1 MKNLLYKELRLCVP
15 VQTWIF
21 VALNCLC
28 IIPNYPAVATLLYPL
43 SGFSVLVSV
52 AQSDRDPLYTSL
64 LPVHK
69 KDVVKAKMLLVCFL
83 QIVSLLIA
91 IPFAMVKRFVL
102 SPMMPEESHYADIGF
117 NLTSLG
123 AALLLYGFYNLLF
136 FPLYYKNPE
145 SRRIAPFLIPPF
157 ATALL
162 GLVISAP
169 FMAYEPAADFIND
182 WSSPLSW
189 GIRIASFIVGL
200 AAFFLLSLWADK
212 AAEKRFQKIDL

>member
-43 SGFSVLVSV
+43 SGFSVLFSA
-52 AQSDRDPLYTSL
+52 AQSDHDPLYTSL

-91 IPFAMVKRFVL
+91 IPFAMVKRFVPHDAGRKPL
-102 SPMMPEESHYADIGF
+102 CGHRIQS
-117 NLTSLG
+117 SL
-123 AALLLYGFYNLLF
+123 FR
-136 FPLYYKNPE
+136 
-145 SRRIAPFLIPPF
+145 SRL
-157 ATALL
+157 
-162 GLVISAP
+162 
-169 FMAYEPAADFIND
+169 
-182 WSSPLSW
+182 
-189 GIRIASFIVGL
+189 ASIWVL
-200 AAFFLLSLWADK
+200 
-212 AAEKRFQKIDL
+212 